1 MIVASSSAKSHFED
15 IEVDMVVS
23 KNNAVFKAK
32 LEGEKHV
39 SRSEWVG
46 RWVGGWRERDKKDSL
61 RFSYTAHNLRDV
73 SEDIVSCCRTHAL
86 KIR

>member
-1 MIVASSSAKSHFED
+1 MRFSKQNLKEKNMCP
-15 IEVDMVVS
+15 EVS
-23 KNNAVFKAK
+23 
-32 LEGEKHV
+32 G
-39 SRSEWVG
+39 
-46 RWVGGWRERDKKDSL
+46 WVGGWGGWGEREKKDSL